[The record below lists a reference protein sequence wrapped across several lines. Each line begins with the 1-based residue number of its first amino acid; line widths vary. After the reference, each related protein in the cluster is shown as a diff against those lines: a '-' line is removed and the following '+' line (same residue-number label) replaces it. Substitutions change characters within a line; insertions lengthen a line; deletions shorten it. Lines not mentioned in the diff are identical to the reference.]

1 MEGPLPPLVVRSRLV
16 DEHKLSMWRCHP
28 VDGHSEE
35 KTISPLYG
43 VPWTAMFDATFN
55 FFL

>member
-43 VPWTAMFDATFN
+43 VPWTAMFDATFK